1 VAFTLCCGIINN
13 MKKIHKSTLVLII
26 LSGFLLMFLFAGFL
40 LWGELNPNT
49 YKDKVLGIK
58 KNKMGSYRIE
68 ADKSV
73 SAGSHYKVKVI
84 VNTQNQAVNAVSLYL
99 HFDPNKLE
107 LINLD
112 TTQSFCQFYPENRF
126 DNHLGKV
133 SISCGSPNPGFTG
146 ESTLAVIDFY
156 TKTLGKTR
164 LSIDS
169 QSQILLNDGK
179 GTNIYPGGL
188 IYDLNIINNI

>member
-1 VAFTLCCGIINN
+1 
-13 MKKIHKSTLVLII
+13 MKKMRKITII
-26 LSGFLLMFLFAGFL
+26 WVALAGFL
-40 LWGELNPNT
+40 MMFLVAGYLLWSEVNPDAHKN
-49 YKDKVLGIK
+49 KILGIK
-58 KNKMGSYRIE
+58 KNKAGSYRIE

-84 VNTQNQAVNAVSLYL
+84 VNTQKQAVNAVSLYL

-107 LINLD
+107 VINLD

-126 DNHLGKV
+126 DNHLGKI
-133 SISCGSPNPGFTG
+133 SISCGSPSPGFTG
-146 ESTLAVIDFY
+146 ENTLVVIDFY
-156 TKTLGKTR
+156 AKTLGKTR

-188 IYDLNIINNI
+188 IYDLNILNDI